1 MQPVDPASPTQP
13 PQSGR
18 ASSRWDSP
26 QKLFLILVATIFS
39 TELLV
44 MSALHFLEIPAL
56 IEILIDSLVLV
67 LLLMPLLLRRVVY
80 PMRSKIE
87 ALAEAEQSLRKSQNE
102 LEQRVLER
110 TESLSQANEALQH
123 EIAARTQ
130 MQEELQRL
138 ATTDALTGLRNRRA
152 FDAFAAHE
160 IKRAE
165 RTGEALSIILF
176 DIDHF
181 KRINDTLGHHIGDE
195 VLVGLAQLTGGRIR
209 ASEILARWGGEEFI
223 LLLPQTDIEN
233 AVHFAGV
240 IRRLIEAHEFPQV
253 EKVTA
258 SFGVTQFSCG
268 DSIDSMLQRAD
279 TALYRAKENGRNR
292 VEGEACP
299 CRPDELPG

>member
-1 MQPVDPASPTQP
+1 MQPAQPSSPERP
-13 PQSGR
+13 PQDSLAGR
-18 ASSRWDSP
+18 RWDSP
-26 QKLFLILVATIFS
+26 QKLFLVLVATIF
-39 TELLV
+39 TAELLV
-44 MSALHFLEIPAL
+44 MSALHFLAIPAL

-123 EIAARTQ
+123 EIAVRTR

-160 IKRAE
+160 INRAE
-165 RTGEALSIILF
+165 RTGDALSIILF
-176 DIDHF
+176 DIDYF
-181 KRINDTLGHHIGDE
+181 KQINDNFGHHIGDE
-195 VLVGLAQLTGGRIR
+195 VLIGLAQLIGGRLR

-223 LLLPQTDIEN
+223 MLLPQTDIEN
-233 AVHFAGV
+233 AVHLAGV
-240 IRRLIEAHEFPQV
+240 LRRLMEANEFPQV
-253 EKVTA
+253 GKVTA
-258 SFGVTQFSCG
+258 SFGVTQFSRG
-268 DSIDSMLQRAD
+268 DSMDSMLQRAD

-292 VEGEACP
+292 VEGEACATP
-299 CRPDELPG
+299 S